1 MSDLRPT
8 PHTPRII
15 RLRETESTNRY
26 LHERLADDE
35 VPSDGT
41 IVVSDFQSGGRGQPP
56 L

>member
-1 MSDLRPT
+1 MSDLQPT

-35 VPSDGT
+35 VPSDGK
-41 IVVSDFQSGGRGQPP
+41 IGRAHV
-56 L
+56 